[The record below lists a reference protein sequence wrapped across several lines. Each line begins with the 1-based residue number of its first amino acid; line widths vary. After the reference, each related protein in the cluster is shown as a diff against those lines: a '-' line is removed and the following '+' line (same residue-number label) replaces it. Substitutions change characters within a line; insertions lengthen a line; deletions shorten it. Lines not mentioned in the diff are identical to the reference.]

1 MKKVTAIVATYNRL
15 EFLKE
20 IITALKNQTYKID
33 NIIITNNSSTDG
45 TEEWLINQEGIIV
58 QKQENVGS
66 SGGQYTGMKRALE
79 TDCDYIW
86 VMDDDVVPESDCLE
100 KLIANTDEDKIVAPV
115 RYNIDGSLFW
125 NETIKFNLNNP
136 FQSLWDGINN
146 KDYYNSQSELV
157 YTEGLTFE
165 GPLIARSIVEKIGL
179 PEFKFFIYGDDSEY
193 MLRALKNGYKTYLVK
208 SAKLVRKLPAPNLLK
223 DFNWKHYYII
233 RNTIAIVKLHGSFWV
248 SKLRSYFYKYRW
260 MKRATNDEEKK
271 IVIDAFEDGQNY
283 KIKFSNNAIGK

>member
-100 KLIANTDEDKIVAPV
+100 KLIAKNDVYKIVAPV

-233 RNTIAIVKLHGSFWV
+233 RNTIAIDKLHGSFWV
-248 SKLRSYFYKYRW
+248 SKLRPYFYKYRW